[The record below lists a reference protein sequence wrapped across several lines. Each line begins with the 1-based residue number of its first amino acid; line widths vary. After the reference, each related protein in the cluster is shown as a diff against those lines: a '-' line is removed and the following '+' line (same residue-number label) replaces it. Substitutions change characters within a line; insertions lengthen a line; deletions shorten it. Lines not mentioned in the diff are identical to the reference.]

1 VTNDDKSTLY
11 DFLDVILRILLL
23 LLGDDGD
30 DDIDSDDD
38 DDTDEVFDKRLSALL
53 PFPCR

>member
-1 VTNDDKSTLY
+1 MTNDDKSTLY

-30 DDIDSDDD
+30 DDIESDDD
-38 DDTDEVFDKRLSALL
+38 DDSDEVFDKRLSALL

>member
-38 DDTDEVFDKRLSALL
+38 DDSDEVFDKRLSALL

>member
-38 DDTDEVFDKRLSALL
+38 DDSDEVFDKRLSTLL

>member
-30 DDIDSDDD
+30 DDIESDDD
-38 DDTDEVFDKRLSALL
+38 DDSDEVFDKRLSALL